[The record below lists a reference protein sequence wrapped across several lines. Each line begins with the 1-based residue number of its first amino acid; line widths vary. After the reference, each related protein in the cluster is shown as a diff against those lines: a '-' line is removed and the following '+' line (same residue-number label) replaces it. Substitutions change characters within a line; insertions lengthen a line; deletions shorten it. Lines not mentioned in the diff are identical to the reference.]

1 MVISMKYKNRISMS
15 DSTDKIYNEYKN
27 RIIGKAR
34 YLRSKDIEV
43 QEYSILP
50 KDRFDAIFKRYRL
63 SDKKLSAGRIVDN
76 VVTKQLSRFSSK
88 QARALLKAQDTGSK
102 VILIDIMYGSNFV
115 EEIKNAYHEM
125 RNSGMSSKDAKRK
138 ISQSYFG
145 SP

>member
-1 MVISMKYKNRISMS
+1 MGNSI
-15 DSTDKIYNEYKN
+15 DEIYNEYKN

-50 KDRFDAIFKRYRL
+50 KDRFDAIFKRYRI
-63 SDKKLSAGRIVDN
+63 SDKKLSAGRIVDS
-76 VVTKQLSRFSSK
+76 VVTKQLSRFSAK
-88 QARALLKAQDTGSK
+88 QARPILKAQGEGKKIS
-102 VILIDIMYGSNFV
+102 LIDIMYGSNFA

-125 RNSGMSSKDAKRK
+125 RNAGMTSSDAKRK

>member
-1 MVISMKYKNRISMS
+1 MVNLMKYKNSISMS
-15 DSTDKIYNEYKN
+15 NSTDKIYNEYKN

-50 KDRFDAIFKRYRL
+50 KDRFDAIFKRYKI
-63 SDKKLSAGRIVDN
+63 SDKKLSASRIVDR
-76 VVTKQLSRFSSK
+76 VVTKQLSRFSAK
-88 QARALLKAQDTGSK
+88 QAYPILKTNYMGKKIS
-102 VILIDIMYGSNFV
+102 LIEIMYGNKIV
-115 EEIKNAYHEM
+115 DEIKNAYKEM
-125 RNSGMSSKDAKRK
+125 RNAGMSSSDAKRK

>member
-1 MVISMKYKNRISMS
+1 MS
-15 DSTDKIYNEYKN
+15 DSTDKIYSEYKN

-50 KDRFDAIFKRYRL
+50 KDRFDAIFKRYRI
-63 SDKKLSAGRIVDN
+63 SDKKLSAGRIIDN
-76 VVTKQLSRFSSK
+76 VVIQQLHRFSAK
-88 QARALLKAQDTGSK
+88 QAYPILKAQGEGKK
-102 VILIDIMYGSNFV
+102 VSLMDIMYGNNFIS
-115 EEIKNAYHEM
+115 EIKNAYNEM
-125 RNSGMSSKDAKRK
+125 RNAGMTSSEAKRK

>member
-1 MVISMKYKNRISMS
+1 MMRYKNSISMS

-34 YLRSKDIEV
+34 YLRSKDIDV

-50 KDRFDAIFKRYRL
+50 KDRFDAIFKRYRI

-88 QARALLKAQDTGSK
+88 QARPILKTQGEGKK
-102 VILIDIMYGSNFV
+102 VSLMDIMYGSNFAD
-115 EEIKNAYHEM
+115 EIKNAYHEM
-125 RNSGMSSKDAKRK
+125 RNAGMTSTDAKRK

>member
-1 MVISMKYKNRISMS
+1 MKYKNSISMS

-50 KDRFDAIFKRYRL
+50 KDRFDAIFKRYRI
-63 SDKKLSAGRIVDN
+63 SDKKLSAGRIVDS
-76 VVTKQLSRFSSK
+76 VVTKQLSRFSAK
-88 QARALLKAQDTGSK
+88 QARPILKTQGEGKK
-102 VILIDIMYGSNFV
+102 VSLMYIMYGSNFAD
-115 EEIKNAYHEM
+115 EIKNAYHEM
-125 RNSGMSSKDAKRK
+125 RNSGISSKDAKRK
-138 ISQSYFG
+138 ISQTYFG

>member
-1 MVISMKYKNRISMS
+1 MS
-15 DSTDKIYNEYKN
+15 DSIDTIYNEYKN

-34 YLRSKDIEV
+34 YLRSKDIDV

-50 KDRFDAIFKRYRL
+50 KDRFDAIFKRYRI
-63 SDKKLSAGRIVDN
+63 SDKKLSAGRIVDS
-76 VVTKQLSRFSSK
+76 VVTKQLSRFSAK
-88 QARALLKAQDTGSK
+88 QARPILKTQGEGKKLS
-102 VILIDIMYGSNFV
+102 LIDIMYGSNFA

-125 RNSGMSSKDAKRK
+125 RNAGMTSSDAKRK

>member
-1 MVISMKYKNRISMS
+1 MMRYKNSISMS

-34 YLRSKDIEV
+34 YLRSKDIDV

-50 KDRFDAIFKRYRL
+50 KDRFDAIFKRYRI
-63 SDKKLSAGRIVDN
+63 SDKKLSAGRIIDN
-76 VVTKQLSRFSSK
+76 VVTKQLSRFSAK
-88 QARALLKAQDTGSK
+88 QARPILQAQGKGSK
-102 VILIDIMYGSNFV
+102 VSLIDIMYGSNSIDD
-115 EEIKNAYHEM
+115 IKNAYHEM
-125 RNSGMSSKDAKRK
+125 RNAGMTSSEAKRK